1 MFPQTHA
8 EVSLPTEV
16 CTNIPAKVI
25 PWTVFIHFAGMVWVF
40 TALDMSGTQ
49 RIAREICTLVKKKFN
64 EIFKVFLFTQI
75 DQL

>member
-49 RIAREICTLVKKKFN
+49 RIARETCTLVKKNSMKYS
-64 EIFKVFLFTQI
+64 KCLYTQI